1 MKTYKTPFMKPVML
15 KMAGIIASSPDNFK
29 ASDESNKNSNEIYTE
44 ESASNKLNWGLSNG

>member
-1 MKTYKTPFMKPVML
+1 MKTYKTPIMKPVML

-44 ESASNKLNWGLSNG
+44 ESASSYNSNWGLN

>member
-1 MKTYKTPFMKPVML
+1 MKRKYKEPILKPHLL

-44 ESASNKLNWGLSNG
+44 ESASNKSNWGLY